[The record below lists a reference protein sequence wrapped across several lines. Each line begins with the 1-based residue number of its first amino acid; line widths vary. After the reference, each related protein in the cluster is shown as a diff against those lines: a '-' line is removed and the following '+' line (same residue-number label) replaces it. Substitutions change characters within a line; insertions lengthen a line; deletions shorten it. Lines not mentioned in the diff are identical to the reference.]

1 MKVCVSACMHVCVQ
15 PDAASRTLSVF
26 SISYHQVEQL
36 VTEEGGQAVRQGGS
50 LMCNTQTCS

>member
-26 SISYHQVEQL
+26 SISYHRVEQL
-36 VTEEGGQAVRQGGS
+36 VTEERGQAGGS